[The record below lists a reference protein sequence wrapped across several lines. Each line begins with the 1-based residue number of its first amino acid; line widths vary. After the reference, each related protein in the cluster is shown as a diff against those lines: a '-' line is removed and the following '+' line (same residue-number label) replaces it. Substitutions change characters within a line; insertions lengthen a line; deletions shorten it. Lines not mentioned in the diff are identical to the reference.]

1 MILKLKKVMVL
12 CMTVVLTAGLA
23 ACGGSKKAETSATL
37 PYVLNPTEYVLYQNI
52 FYNGTGDKYVGNTV
66 TKTGVFTTL
75 QDSYSQKTRYYVWGY
90 NDQTKCCDWQW
101 EFVPSDTENLPKS
114 GSLIEMKGT
123 FAADDGALDGYWY
136 ENASVN
142 VKTAYEGPE
151 CDIDMTSMSDTLERV
166 QLINMNNFSSEY
178 NGKTVY
184 AYGRIST
191 PTSIEDPYYDGSWQ
205 QDFSS
210 EDTIPA
216 IGTMVVANGVFN
228 NGVITECSLTTTQQ
242 F

>member
-1 MILKLKKVMVL
+1 MNLKYKNVTAFCLTVILA
-12 CMTVVLTAGLA
+12 AGLS
-23 ACGGSKKAETSATL
+23 ACGESKKETSSSL

-52 FYNGTGDKYVGNTV
+52 FYNETGDDYVGNTV
-66 TKTGVFTTL
+66 TKTGTFAVL
-75 QDSYSQKTRYYVWGY
+75 QDSYSQITRYYVWGY

-101 EFVPSDTENLPKS
+101 EFVPSDPEKLPKS

-123 FAADDGALDGYWY
+123 FAASDSALDGYWY
-136 ENASVN
+136 ENASVK
-142 VKTAYEGPE
+142 VKTEYEGPE

-166 QLINMNNFSSEY
+166 QLANVYNFASEY
-178 NGKTVY
+178 EGKTVY

-191 PTSIEDPYYDGSWQ
+191 PSSIEDPYYDGSWQ

-216 IGTMVVANGVFN
+216 IGTMVVASGVFH
-228 NGVITECSLTTTQQ
+228 NGVIGECSISATEQ